1 MIHHISLFL
10 CKSAEPIPCVFSSF
24 SKSFSSVLSQQQ
36 EHIATRLHCPCFS
49 VERINSYELILYNG
63 QESNRCLR
71 QKFLRQKIDSSQ
83 IKVCRFQWT
92 PSLRNYFQKQSPIAF
107 PQKCVLQI
115 CSKFT
120 GGDPYGRAISKS
132 VA

>member
-10 CKSAEPIPCVFSSF
+10 CKSAEPIPCVFSSV
-24 SKSFSSVLSQQQ
+24 SYSFSSVLSQQQ

-63 QESNRCLR
+63 HESSKCLR
-71 QKFLRQKIDSSQ
+71 QRFLRQKINSSQ

-92 PSLRNYFQKQSPIAF
+92 PSFR
-107 PQKCVLQI
+107 V
-115 CSKFT
+115 CSLHI
-120 GGDPYGRAISKS
+120 ISKNHS
-132 VA
+132 NSFLLINLQKRKT